1 MAGKKRTE
9 LQHGPLVTRRPRLC
23 LTNSKVEFCEA
34 HSLSCAT
41 KSRAIRAALGIF
53 YRKSRAKYSGAN
65 RKSGSQTYHRSVTV
79 SS

>member
-41 KSRAIRAALGIF
+41 KSRAIRAAFRDI
-53 YRKSRAKYSGAN
+53 YRKSRAKYSGQ
-65 RKSGSQTYHRSVTV
+65 SQERQPDLPSQRNCQ
-79 SS
+79 

>member
-41 KSRAIRAALGIF
+41 KSRAIRAAFRDILPEVESQIF
-53 YRKSRAKYSGAN
+53 GRQ
-65 RKSGSQTYHRSVTV
+65 SQERQPDLPSQRNCQ
-79 SS
+79 

>member
-41 KSRAIRAALGIF
+41 KSRAIRAAFRDILPEVESQIF
-53 YRKSRAKYSGAN
+53 GPIARAAA
-65 RKSGSQTYHRSVTV
+65 RLTIAA
-79 SS
+79 